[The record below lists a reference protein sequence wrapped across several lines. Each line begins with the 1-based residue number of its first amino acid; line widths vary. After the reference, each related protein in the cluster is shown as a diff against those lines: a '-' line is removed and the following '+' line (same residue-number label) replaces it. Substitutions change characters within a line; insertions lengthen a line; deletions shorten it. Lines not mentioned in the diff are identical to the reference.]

1 MSETTTIFEK
11 GHSIK
16 RLEPNHSNKLTFLVK
31 SQMKVIPA
39 YKMILKRL
47 KFIKKSN
54 RNNKKSYII
63 KGMGKNITLTLKIAN
78 LVIESLDENVSNK
91 VKIYTRKVDVYN
103 KLITHDASEKQD
115 DDFSDVE
122 GTEKTV
128 KIQKKSIPGVE
139 VHIPITVWRL

>member
-54 RNNKKSYII
+54 SNNKKSYII

-115 DDFSDVE
+115 DDFSDTE

-139 VHIPITVWRL
+139 VHIPITV

>member
-1 MSETTTIFEK
+1 MSETTTIFER

-16 RLEPNHSNKLTFLVK
+16 KLEPNHSNKLTFLVK
-31 SQMKVIPA
+31 SQMKVVPA

-54 RNNKKSYII
+54 SNNKKSYII

-103 KLITHDASEKQD
+103 KLITTDSMDKKD
-115 DDFSDVE
+115 DDFSDTE
-122 GTEKTV
+122 DTEKTV

-139 VHIPITVWRL
+139 VHIPITV

>member
-1 MSETTTIFEK
+1 MSETTTIFER

-16 RLEPNHSNKLTFLVK
+16 KLEPNHSNKLTFLVK
-31 SQMKVIPA
+31 SQMKVVPA

-54 RNNKKSYII
+54 SNNKKSYII

-103 KLITHDASEKQD
+103 KLITTDSMNKKD
-115 DDFSDVE
+115 DDFSDTE
-122 GTEKTV
+122 DTEKTV

-139 VHIPITVWRL
+139 VHIPITV

>member
-54 RNNKKSYII
+54 SNNKKSYII

-103 KLITHDASEKQD
+103 KLITHHASEKQD

-139 VHIPITVWRL
+139 VHIPITV

>member
-1 MSETTTIFEK
+1 MLETITTFER

-16 RLEPNHSNKLTFLVK
+16 KLEPNHSNKLTFLVK

-47 KFIKKSN
+47 KFIKKRNS
-54 RNNKKSYII
+54 NNKKSYII

-78 LVIESLDENVSNK
+78 LVIECLDEKVSQK

-103 KLITHDASEKQD
+103 KLITQDPHDKQ
-115 DDFSDVE
+115 DDFSDMDDV
-122 GTEKTV
+122 EKTV

-139 VHIPITVWRL
+139 VHIPITV

>member
-1 MSETTTIFEK
+1 
-11 GHSIK
+11 
-16 RLEPNHSNKLTFLVK
+16 
-31 SQMKVIPA
+31 
-39 YKMILKRL
+39 
-47 KFIKKSN
+47 
-54 RNNKKSYII
+54 
-63 KGMGKNITLTLKIAN
+63 MGKNITLTLKIAN

-139 VHIPITVWRL
+139 VHIPITV

>member
-1 MSETTTIFEK
+1 MSETKTIFEK

-16 RLEPNHSNKLTFLVK
+16 KLDPNHSNKLTFLVK

-54 RNNKKSYII
+54 SNNKKSYII

-78 LVIESLDENVSNK
+78 LVTESLDENISNK

-103 KLITHDASEKQD
+103 KLIKHEPLEKQD
-115 DDFSDVE
+115 DDFSDIE
-122 GTEKTV
+122 DTEKTIN
-128 KIQKKSIPGVE
+128 IQKKSIPGVE
-139 VHIPITVWRL
+139 IHIPITI

>member
-54 RNNKKSYII
+54 SNNKKSYII

-139 VHIPITVWRL
+139 VHIPITV

>member
-1 MSETTTIFEK
+1 MSETTTIFET

-54 RNNKKSYII
+54 SNNKKSYII

-91 VKIYTRKVDVYN
+91 VRIYTRKVDVYN

-139 VHIPITVWRL
+139 VHIPITV